1 MKKFL
6 LIFLASIILFLVFS
20 FVVFDGY
27 KSSILVKLKQQDSQ
41 IEKIW
46 SSLYQKSSSRILAI
60 ENLANSSDCNKVI
73 IDSTIDKNKTNRS
86 PNQVDELWNLEYE
99 VNKAYLNLEKC
110 IEEQP
115 DNKIKI
121 TPLKLNAEELN
132 KIVDEYNSNVLDF
145 NKYYSTFPN
154 FMFGSKEG
162 IRRKKFFYLRYG
174 ENNDD
179 YYNQKKKTDKWIETG
194 E

>member
-1 MKKFL
+1 MKKIL
-6 LIFLASIILFLVFS
+6 LIFLASIILLLVFG
-20 FVVFDGY
+20 FVGFYGY
-27 KSSILVKLKQQDSQ
+27 KSSVLGKLKQQDNQ

-46 SSLYQKSSSRILAI
+46 GSLYKKSLSRILVI
-60 ENLANSSDCNKVI
+60 ESLTNNSNCNKVI
-73 IDSTIDKNKTNRS
+73 IDSIIDKNKANRS
-86 PNQVDELWNLEYE
+86 PTQVEDFWNLEYE

-110 IEEQP
+110 IEKQP
-115 DNKIKI
+115 NNKSKVN
-121 TPLKLNAEELN
+121 TLKLNAEELN
-132 KIVDEYNSNVLDF
+132 KIVDEYNSNVLNF

-162 IRRKKFFYLRYG
+162 IRRKKFFYLKYG

-194 E
+194 K